1 MNNNRFK
8 MSFDSVGYQQQPIQM
23 QPSMLMRQA
32 PPKHPARPKN
42 LAPKQ
47 VPHQAPPNLAPKQVP
62 HQAPPNLAQKQ
73 SVGLNTPMINRVHK
87 AKPGCSAC
95 GKKVA

>member
-47 VPHQAPPNLAPKQVP
+47 VPHQAPPNLA
-62 HQAPPNLAQKQ
+62 QKQ